1 VLAVRHV
8 AMGVLEVAPIQDLT
22 INLAHYGALA
32 VDLED
37 DLVANRVLEL
47 VGRSKLAEG
56 SCQPALR
63 PYARAPTSPPTAGA
77 LKARPSRLGRA

>member
-1 VLAVRHV
+1 MLVVRQSKAV
-8 AMGVLEVAPIQDLT
+8 GVLKVAPIQDLT
-22 INLAHYGALA
+22 NDHAHYGALA

-63 PYARAPTSPPTAGA
+63 PYARAPTREIEVTPPYGSSG
-77 LKARPSRLGRA
+77 LY